1 MTQKRILVLNGHPA
15 ETSLNKHL
23 AVQYADAAKAA
34 GHDVRM
40 LHIHD
45 MAFDADYGFG
55 GYKQN
60 KPLEPVLEQFLE
72 DLKWAGHVVIVSP
85 MWWGGLPAKLKGL
98 IDRTFLPG
106 IVFDSRGKGL
116 PKPLL
121 TGRSARVILTSDSP
135 WWYFRFFLHRPLF
148 WQLRKQILEF
158 VGLKPAR
165 VIHFAQASHPTDKQV
180 EKWEHAVAALG
191 HRGE

>member
-1 MTQKRILVLNGHPA
+1 MTGKRILILNGHPA
-15 ETSLNKHL
+15 ETSISRQFAKI
-23 AVQYADAAKAA
+23 YADAAQTA
-34 GHDVRM
+34 GHDVKV
-40 LHIHD
+40 IHLRD
-45 MAFDADYGFG
+45 LDFDPDYGFG
-55 GYKQN
+55 GYSQH
-60 KPLEPVLEQFLE
+60 KPLEPVLQGFLD
-72 DLKWAGHVVIVSP
+72 DLDWCEHFVLASP

-106 IVFDSRGKGL
+106 KTFDPRGKGL

-135 WWYFRFFLHRPLF
+135 WWYFRFFLHRPLY

-165 VIHFAQASHPTDKQV
+165 ITHCAQASHPTEQQIKTWGDKL
-180 EKWEHAVAALG
+180 AALG
-191 HRGE
+191 KSAA